1 MLQGRFSLPHSLSHA
16 KEKKS
21 QCIFIQSPSLINF
34 INLNQP
40 QKRVETQIEK
50 VLPNLNVDSNVA
62 PHSLC

>member
-1 MLQGRFSLPHSLSHA
+1 MLQGRFSLPHSVSHA

-21 QCIFIQSPSLINF
+21 QCIFIQSPSL
-34 INLNQP
+34 NQP
-40 QKRVETQIEK
+40 QKRVETQIEN